1 MGQWVLD
8 SSQASVQRPRDWVN
22 SGVTSQ
28 PHLDRHP
35 GRSSPFLAAV
45 MVQSHSV
52 LSEYTVPSRCSVTG
66 DESIWIPQ
74 ERFHRSEWKKRTQA
88 TAQNLGG
95 TLGGEGKVLSKC
107 DFLTRER
114 QSHRDS
120 ITGASC
126 TPKPGVLWL
135 GLQQGVQAGRSP

>member
-45 MVQSHSV
+45 MVQSPSV
-52 LSEYTVPSRCSVTG
+52 LSEYAVPIRCSVTG
-66 DESIWIPQ
+66 DESVWIPQ
-74 ERFHRSEWKKRTQA
+74 ERFHRSEWKKERRPRHRIWEGPWGA
-88 TAQNLGG
+88 G
-95 TLGGEGKVLSKC
+95 GKVLSKC

-114 QSHRDS
+114 QS
-120 ITGASC
+120 
-126 TPKPGVLWL
+126 
-135 GLQQGVQAGRSP
+135 